1 MSRQCGRHL
10 KWGTLCPWDAQA
22 DLPGSADILS
32 CPFCSLLPVGPLATP
47 QLALRV
53 TLLLSRL
60 PLGNCPGCSG
70 FQGGK
75 AEAMV
80 GQGCTGRAVQRGAR
94 VQVPVQP
101 SLLDLEAIRTVPR
114 HWRDDGLAV
123 ILGLKEEQLLRF
135 RSWVVVVTGVWQGGS
150 VGKGTRLITRGQ
162 PPGPMGR
169 KEPIP
174 ASRPLTSTS
183 ARACT
188 H

>member
-10 KWGTLCPWDAQA
+10 KWGTLCPWDAQS

-80 GQGCTGRAVQRGAR
+80 GQGCTGRAQRG
-94 VQVPVQP
+94 VQ
-101 SLLDLEAIRTVPR
+101 
-114 HWRDDGLAV
+114 DG
-123 ILGLKEEQLLRF
+123 
-135 RSWVVVVTGVWQGGS
+135 
-150 VGKGTRLITRGQ
+150 
-162 PPGPMGR
+162 
-169 KEPIP
+169 P
-174 ASRPLTSTS
+174 AALT
-183 ARACT
+183 CT
-188 H
+188 T